1 MSQTLTD
8 DSEVVFEQ
16 PGKTAEAMEQ
26 EGLIPSRHKEETGLE
41 DTQPHDGTRRK
52 AMDFDRPVDE
62 ELGAAL
68 GGVEDKD
75 KLHNGEV
82 SELRPEQ
89 QIQNEEETRT
99 PPRRE
104 PRRGESH
111 QPKGPRDGMNEL
123 GSVPG
128 YVAAQRMYPAGRN
141 RPYSELSP
149 VETLEGTVS
158 RMQRDLDNLQT
169 ENRFLRTRRTT
180 GPVPLV
186 RQAALTTTKVP
197 WFSGSTSWE
206 QYQQV
211 FDAIVLSNG
220 WDDATAALQLLSHL
234 QGDALSVALLMP
246 MPRRAS
252 RKELTD
258 ALSSHYG
265 SPGRLASYRRQF
277 DKTERKPGEDPANFG
292 ITLETLAVKAF
303 GDIGQTSRLRL
314 IRDRFIAGHECCELR
329 RHLDCLPPDT
339 PLRDIV
345 DRCRVWESHS
355 DLSGRNVSQPKL
367 TYPAYVVKPS
377 EKDPEP
383 VRAVTVN
390 KPERSVEDT
399 NELLR
404 KLVEMLTPG
413 TNTTVK
419 APEPSVLDKFVQ
431 VLTEK
436 VAARK
441 PALPAPKEPTK
452 LETKLHSFLENRR
465 MPSQEFRQRPVQRDW
480 SEVKCFSCGKSGHS
494 ATRCPTLDITFPFIL
509 PGWKAE
515 KTSTGYMMISPRRAM
530 DRRQAENAN

>member
-1 MSQTLTD
+1 MSKTITD

-16 PGKTAEAMEQ
+16 PGKSAGVVEQ
-26 EGLIPSRHKEETGLE
+26 EGPTPSQGNEETWLA
-41 DTQPHDGTRRK
+41 DTEPHRKDRRR
-52 AMDFDRPVDE
+52 AMEFDRPINE

-68 GGVEDKD
+68 GGRDDNDSVRDD
-75 KLHNGEV
+75 GAPGLH
-82 SELRPEQ
+82 PEQ
-89 QIQNEEETRT
+89 QIRDEEEMRT
-99 PPRRE
+99 PPRQ
-104 PRRGESH
+104 PRGVGSQ
-111 QPKGPRDGMNEL
+111 QPRGPRVVMDESASG
-123 GSVPG
+123 PG
-128 YVAAQRMYPAGRN
+128 YMAAPPVKTTGRN
-141 RPYSELSP
+141 RLYSEWSP
-149 VETLEGTVS
+149 VAMLEGTVS
-158 RMQRDLDNLQT
+158 RIQT
-169 ENRFLRTRRTT
+169 ENRFLRTRRAT

-234 QGDALSVALLMP
+234 QGDALSVALLIP

-314 IRDRFIAGHECCELR
+314 IRDRFIAGHESCELR
-329 RHLDCLPPDT
+329 RHLDCLPQDT

-345 DRCRVWESHS
+345 DRCRMWERHS
-355 DLSGRNVSQPKL
+355 DFPGRSASRPEPP
-367 TYPAYVVKPS
+367 YPTYVVKTP
-377 EKDPEP
+377 EKEPEP

-390 KPERSVEDT
+390 KPECLVDDT

-404 KLVEMLTPG
+404 KLVEMLTPKA
-413 TNTTVK
+413 NPTTRV
-419 APEPSVLDKFVQ
+419 PEPSGLDKLAQ
-431 VLTEK
+431 LLTEK
-436 VAARK
+436 VATRK
-441 PALPAPKEPTK
+441 PTLPVQTEPIK
-452 LETKLHSFLENRR
+452 LETRIQNFLEERQR
-465 MPSQEFRQRPVQRDW
+465 ADQEFRQRPVQRDW
-480 SEVKCFSCGKSGHS
+480 LEMKCFSCGKSGHS

-515 KTSTGYMMISPRRAM
+515 KSLSGYMMISPRRAM
-530 DRRQAENAN
+530 ERRQAENAN